1 MSADERATRERL
13 VAAAR
18 RLSALG
24 LNPGRSGN
32 VSERFG
38 AGFLVTPSAMPYDR
52 MQARDVVL
60 VDGAGAFHG
69 ERKPSSEW
77 PLHRGI
83 YHARPEAAAVVHT
96 HSSYATTLAC
106 LRRAIPPFH
115 YEVAFAGGSDIRCS
129 GYATFGTQE
138 LSDAA
143 VVALEGRRACLLA
156 NHGAVAFG
164 TTLAEAVELA
174 EKVEAL
180 ARMYWQALQAGEPT
194 LLDEVEMSR
203 VVERFRTY
211 GKPAAKPVPPR
222 GKRVSPRFRR

>member
-1 MSADERATRERL
+1 VSEDERAARERL

-18 RLSALG
+18 RLSGLG

-52 MQARDVVL
+52 MRPDDLVL
-60 VDGAGAFHG
+60 VDDGGAFHG

-83 YHARPEAAAVVHT
+83 YRARPEAGAVAHT
-96 HSSYATTLAC
+96 HAPYATTLAC

-129 GYATFGTQE
+129 SYATFGTQE

-143 VVALEGRRACLLA
+143 VAALQGRRACLLA
-156 NHGAVAFG
+156 NHGTVALG
-164 TTLAEAVELA
+164 ATLTEAVELA
-174 EKVEAL
+174 EKVEVL
-180 ARMYWQALQAGEPT
+180 ARMYWQALQAGEPA

-203 VVERFRTY
+203 VLERFRTY
-211 GKPAAKPVPPR
+211 GK
-222 GKRVSPRFRR
+222 

>member
-1 MSADERATRERL
+1 VSEDERAARERL

-38 AGFLVTPSAMPYDR
+38 AGFLVTPSAMPYER
-52 MQARDVVL
+52 MQPDDL
-60 VDGAGAFHG
+60 VFVDAGGAFHG
-69 ERKPSSEW
+69 DQKPSTEW
-77 PLHRGI
+77 PLHRGV
-83 YHARPEAAAVVHT
+83 YRARPEAGAVAHT
-96 HSSYATTLAC
+96 HSPHATTLAC

-129 GYATFGTQE
+129 RYATFGTQE

-143 VVALEGRRACLLA
+143 VTALDGRRACLLA
-156 NHGAVAFG
+156 NHGVVALG
-164 TTLAEAVELA
+164 ATLGEAVELA

-180 ARMYWQALQAGEPT
+180 ARMYWQALQAGEPA

-203 VVERFRTY
+203 VLERFKTY
-211 GKPAAKPVPPR
+211 GK
-222 GKRVSPRFRR
+222 